1 MKVISVIAMVSV
13 LILVTGVVAGFR
25 YADKPEMRVDTYRVE
40 IGDTLWKLSSKYCPN
55 EMDPRE
61 WIYEVRK
68 LNELANDDYLLPG
81 VEIQILK
88 EAQNG

>member
-1 MKVISVIAMVSV
+1 MRIISIIAMVAV
-13 LILVTGVVAGFR
+13 LVMVIGVAAGFR
-25 YADKPEMRVDTYRVE
+25 YADKPEMEVVTYRVE
-40 IGDTLWKLSSKYCPN
+40 IGDTLWGLSEEYCPN

-88 EAQNG
+88 EVQNG